1 VTTVCNFE
9 CPSLPSGSGHAATLN
24 PRLAKPI
31 PCLRFVP
38 RYRLPCGK
46 FVCALSMPEL
56 WDIELDKDCIL
67 KRKGLIN
74 SILLLQEK
82 IHKRDDSPVKQFAG
96 RSMSRHMLRQHILIL
111 KIFIAYLTR

>member
-1 VTTVCNFE
+1 
-9 CPSLPSGSGHAATLN
+9 
-24 PRLAKPI
+24 
-31 PCLRFVP
+31 
-38 RYRLPCGK
+38 
-46 FVCALSMPEL
+46 MPEL

-74 SILLLQEK
+74 SIFVCYIVVFVISFVSFVISEK
-82 IHKRDDSPVKQFAG
+82 IHERDNSPVKQFAG